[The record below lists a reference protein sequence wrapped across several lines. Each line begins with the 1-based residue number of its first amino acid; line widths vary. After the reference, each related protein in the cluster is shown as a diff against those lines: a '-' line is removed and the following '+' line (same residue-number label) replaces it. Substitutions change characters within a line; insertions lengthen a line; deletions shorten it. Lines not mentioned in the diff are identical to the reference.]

1 MDRSAPAA
9 RSLLGHRT
17 VSLISLSI
25 LAPPGHARAVADA
38 LRALA
43 RRARLDSA
51 CSFSEVYVSLEDQNQ
66 LVLREEWTADEDL
79 ARYLRS
85 DDFSQVLT
93 LIEMAAA
100 PPLLE
105 FQVAGEIRGL
115 DYVAEVRGVPR

>member
-1 MDRSAPAA
+1 MSR
-9 RSLLGHRT
+9 
-17 VSLISLSI
+17 ISLSL
-25 LAPPGHARAVADA
+25 LAPPGHAREVADA

-43 RRARLDSA
+43 RRARQDSG
-51 CSFSEVYVSLEDQNQ
+51 CSFSEVYASLEDQNQ
-66 LVLREEWTADEDL
+66 LVLREEWSADEDL

-105 FQVAGEIRGL
+105 FQVAGETRGL
-115 DYVAEVRGVPR
+115 DYVAEVRGAQR